1 VGAVVVEFEP
11 RTDHQ
16 VAQRARHQ
24 HIVRP
29 GPPYA

>member
-1 VGAVVVEFEP
+1 VHAAVFELDS
-11 RTDHQ
+11 RTDQQ

-29 GPPYA
+29 GPPYP